1 MADGAQRMA
10 RLRQLVDSEPPA
22 HGATSPAMGH
32 LHRICTAAARSI
44 PAAGTS
50 VTLMDRE
57 ALPTSTIAAS
67 GDRFRGLE
75 ELQFALG
82 EGPSIDA
89 YALRGPVLEPQLLV
103 DGLRRWPA
111 YTQAARQLGVR
122 AVFAFPLQVGAA
134 RLGVLG
140 IYRDEPGALTPEA
153 VSDAL
158 GFARLCLSTLL
169 VGQVD
174 GADGRLEDGL
184 SAAVRERSEVYQ
196 AQGAVMIQLGATLP
210 EAMARLRAYA
220 YARDLVL
227 IDVARDVLAGNI
239 MFSSDDQ

>member
-1 MADGAQRMA
+1 
-10 RLRQLVDSEPPA
+10 
-22 HGATSPAMGH
+22 MGH
-32 LHRICTAAARSI
+32 LHRICTAAARAL
-44 PAAGTS
+44 PAAGS
-50 VTLMDRE
+50 GVTLMDGE
-57 ALPTSTIAAS
+57 SLPATTVAVSS
-67 GDRFRGLE
+67 ERFRLLE

-89 YALRGPVLEPQLLV
+89 YARRGPVLEPQLLV
-103 DGLRRWPA
+103 DGMERWPA
-111 YTQAARQLGVR
+111 YTQAARQHGVR

-140 IYRDEPGALTPEA
+140 IYRDEQGTLGPEG

-169 VGQVD
+169 VGQFD
-174 GADGRLEDGL
+174 GADGRLEYGL
-184 SAAVRERSEVYQ
+184 TEAVRERSEVYQ
-196 AQGAVMIQLGATLP
+196 AQGAVMIQLGSTLP

-227 IDVARDVLAGNI
+227 IDVARDVVAGNI
-239 MFSSDDQ
+239 VFSSDDQ

>member
-1 MADGAQRMA
+1 MHDGAQRIA
-10 RLRQLVDSEPPA
+10 RLSELVDAEPPA
-22 HGATSPAMGH
+22 DGAASPVMGR
-32 LHRICTAAARSI
+32 LHRICTAAARSL
-44 PAAGTS
+44 PAAGSS
-50 VTLMDRE
+50 VTLMDGE

-89 YALRGPVLEPQLLV
+89 YALRGPVLEPQLLA

-140 IYRDEPGALTPEA
+140 VYRDEQGILGPEA

-158 GFARLCLSTLL
+158 GFAQLCLSTLL
-169 VGQVD
+169 AGHPSGANGQ
-174 GADGRLEDGL
+174 LEDGL
-184 SAAVRERSEVYQ
+184 SAAIRERSEVYQ
-196 AQGAVMIQLGATLP
+196 AQGAVMIQLGTTLP
-210 EAMARLRAYA
+210 EAIARLRAYA

-227 IDVARDVLAGNI
+227 IDVARHVLAGTI
-239 MFSSDDQ
+239 VFSSDDQ